1 MGEDVQKIFLVAVS
15 VRRNRPL
22 EVSHLKKN
30 DSGIR
35 RRADRHNDITTVT
48 LYVSLLTLLRMSI
61 SLA

>member
-1 MGEDVQKIFLVAVS
+1 M
-15 VRRNRPL
+15 
-22 EVSHLKKN
+22 SHLKKN